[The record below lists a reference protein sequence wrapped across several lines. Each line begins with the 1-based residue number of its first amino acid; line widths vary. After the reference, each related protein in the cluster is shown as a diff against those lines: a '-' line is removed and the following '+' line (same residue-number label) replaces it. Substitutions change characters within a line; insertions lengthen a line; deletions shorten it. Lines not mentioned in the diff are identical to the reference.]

1 MYRSV
6 ALRGIEEGL
15 EPNDAEGLTALA
27 RTMRIDFEHEGASP
41 IPTRVT
47 VDGRDVTAEI
57 RTPAVDATVSAASA
71 VPEVRVA
78 MVELQRQIGADGG
91 IVAEGRDVGT
101 VVFPDAE
108 LKVYLTASAA
118 ERARRRHAELIE
130 RGTELSQPDVLDNI
144 QARDAADSSRDASP
158 LAAAEDAVLVDTTD
172 MTIDQVVAHIVE
184 LAMERA

>member
-1 MYRSV
+1 
-6 ALRGIEEGL
+6 
-15 EPNDAEGLTALA
+15 
-27 RTMRIDFEHEGASP
+27 
-41 IPTRVT
+41 
-47 VDGRDVTAEI
+47 
-57 RTPAVDATVSAASA
+57 
-71 VPEVRVA
+71 